1 MKSELL
7 VSAVDTHEFSLV
19 FFLPLQIMNFVLA
32 YLRRQFPNTPTVNTS
47 DFSEIIK
54 DNDNVL
60 ILDCRRA
67 DEHEISK
74 IPGAKNVHFRCSDEE
89 LKETLK
95 EVDDK
100 TQIISYCSLGYRSAI
115 ITDRIR
121 EQIQNDS
128 SIQANSDNVYNLEG
142 SIFKWANENRPLID
156 SNDQSTR

>member
-1 MKSELL
+1 
-7 VSAVDTHEFSLV
+7 
-19 FFLPLQIMNFVLA
+19 MNFVLA
-32 YLRRQFPNTPTVNTS
+32 YMRRQFPNTPTMNTS
-47 DFSEIIK
+47 DFSEVIQ

-60 ILDCRRA
+60 ILDCRRP

-74 IPGAKNVHFRCSDEE
+74 IPGAKNVHFRCSNEE

-115 ITDRIR
+115 TTDRIR

-128 SIQANSDNVYNLEG
+128 SIQATSDNVYNLEG

>member
-1 MKSELL
+1 
-7 VSAVDTHEFSLV
+7 
-19 FFLPLQIMNFVLA
+19 MNFVLA

-60 ILDCRRA
+60 ILDCRRP

-128 SIQANSDNVYNLEG
+128 SIQATSDKVYNLEG

>member
-1 MKSELL
+1 
-7 VSAVDTHEFSLV
+7 
-19 FFLPLQIMNFVLA
+19 MNFVLA
-32 YLRRQFPNTPTVNTS
+32 YLRRQFPNTPTMNTS

-54 DNDNVL
+54 DNENIL
-60 ILDCRRA
+60 ILDCRRP

-128 SIQANSDNVYNLEG
+128 SIQATSDKVYNLEG

>member
-74 IPGAKNVHFRCSDEE
+74 IPGAKNVHFRCSNEE

-128 SIQANSDNVYNLEG
+128 SIQATSDNVYNLEG

>member
-128 SIQANSDNVYNLEG
+128 SIQATSDNVYNLEG

>member
-1 MKSELL
+1 
-7 VSAVDTHEFSLV
+7 
-19 FFLPLQIMNFVLA
+19 MNFVLA

-128 SIQANSDNVYNLEG
+128 SIQATSDKVYNLEG

>member
-1 MKSELL
+1 
-7 VSAVDTHEFSLV
+7 
-19 FFLPLQIMNFVLA
+19 MNFVLA
-32 YLRRQFPNTPTVNTS
+32 YLRRQFPNTPTMNTS

-54 DNDNVL
+54 DNDNIL
-60 ILDCRRA
+60 ILDCRRP

-128 SIQANSDNVYNLEG
+128 SIQATSDNVYNLEG